1 MKSEIRNLRFETSLR
16 SILGTTIFTF
26 FVFHFSFF
34 IAQGQTLNSTPSEL
48 TVDSSTPA
56 LKILSWNMYMLP
68 PLAKFTGKQ
77 RRAKR
82 IGDLLRDSDFD
93 IIVFQ
98 EAFHGAA
105 RRKIKRRMKDS
116 YPYILGP
123 ANRKWY
129 SFKTNSGIW
138 ILSKI
143 PLQPLAEIDFDY
155 CEGIDCW
162 SRKGALLAEG
172 EFRGQK
178 FQILGTH
185 LEAGGDRDAKVSQY
199 RELGELFNQYRK
211 EGVPQIAAGDFNT
224 KKFQDTTYY
233 NQLIGILGMEDGPI
247 LSEQK
252 YSSDSYVNDIK
263 IKRGDRKKQSV
274 IDFVFYG
281 ANGVDATIN
290 RYVRMPRWQWSKDCQ
305 DLSDHFA
312 IEAQIKFQ

>member
-116 YPYILGP
+116 YPYIIGP

-138 ILSKI
+138 ILSRI